1 MSRSPLIGI
10 TTYHRDEQG
19 YVRLPGQYA
28 DAVRRAGG
36 LPLLLQPGET
46 QLDQLMNL
54 LDGLILSGGGDI
66 DPATYTD
73 ENHAEV
79 YWVDQERD
87 EAEFALADAALA
99 ADLPMFCICRGFQ
112 ILNVK
117 LGGSLLTH
125 IPAVMPEAIDHRQ
138 PPDQPYGPIQHEIR
152 VEGNSWLADIMQ
164 SDTVTTASWH
174 HQAIDRLGDGLK
186 VVATAEDGIIE
197 AVEMND
203 KPVIAVQW
211 HPELTAANDPTQQ
224 ALFDELVKRARQ
236 QSSIR

>member
-174 HQAIDRLGDGLK
+174 HQAIDRLGDSLK